1 MINSVNN
8 KNNQTN
14 FKALIPIKMIMIG
27 EDITKDEKQ
36 CKSVLNNF
44 RTILLKKDKVEIKSL
59 KAQNFDIR
67 NLNDFLR
74 TAFKSKISDYL
85 IPQRYHLSGEFRGQN
100 IKFLRD
106 YRTGD
111 YVMLTGKDAD
121 TIEAANSPIKII
133 NGKFKNLID
142 NAESKKEKEN
152 LKMIREDELQ
162 QARHYYG
169 GVARQLL
176 EKINYNAPKL
186 MLQGKK
192 EKSGKIT
199 PINIGFC

>member
-14 FKALIPIKMIMIG
+14 FKALIPIKMIMVG
-27 EDITKDEKQ
+27 EDITRDEKQ
-36 CKSVLNNF
+36 CKSALNNF
-44 RTILLKKDKVEIKSL
+44 RTILLKKDKVEIKTL

-67 NLNDFLR
+67 NLNDFIR
-74 TAFKSKISDYL
+74 TAFKSKILDYS
-85 IPQRYHLSGEFRGQN
+85 IPQRYHISGEFHGQN

-106 YRTGD
+106 YRSGD

-121 TIEAANSPIKII
+121 TIEAANSPIKLI
-133 NGKFKNLID
+133 NGKFKRAMENTQD
-142 NAESKKEKEN
+142 KKEKEN
-152 LKMIREDELQ
+152 LRMIRENELQ

-169 GVARQLL
+169 GIARQLL
-176 EKINYNAPKL
+176 EKINYDAPKL